1 MLEISRTAK
10 GVALDIAGVMAFDAL
25 PSRIRHYANLY
36 DIPADKLQA
45 AKDKYLVPFSLG
57 EIDSVKFWYNVFQE
71 NEINLSIDEIA
82 RINSDVMKSHYIY
95 PGALEWARN
104 LRPKYK
110 TALCTNSPE
119 EWVRY
124 WEKEYSL
131 RGSFDAIVT
140 STNARVRKPDKRFY
154 LFLARE
160 IGLAPQEIQYF
171 DDQRKM
177 VEGAIE
183 AGLQAQLFTYHPEIF
198 KEVRS

>member
-1 MLEISRTAK
+1 MLEISRTAR
-10 GVALDIAGVMAFDAL
+10 GVALDIAGVVEFDAL
-25 PSRIRHYANLY
+25 PQRIQHLANFYA
-36 DIPADKLQA
+36 ISAPKLQE

-57 EIDSVKFWYNVFQE
+57 EIDSYKFWYNVFQE
-71 NEINLSIDEIA
+71 NGVNLSAGEISRINL
-82 RINSDVMKSHYIY
+82 DVMKSHYLY
-95 PGALEWARN
+95 PGALEWARS

-110 TALCTNSPE
+110 TALCSNSPE

-124 WEKEYSL
+124 WEKEYPL
-131 RGSFDAIVT
+131 RESFDAIVT

-198 KEVRS
+198 KEVRL